1 MNMAVKKIS
10 FILGLAIVFSLLLI
24 GVVTAGT
31 LRESNISLTDVYQS
45 SVVWGDYNND
55 GYLDLV
61 LTGYDGTDR
70 YCEIYQNSGSPNYN
84 FTLDQSLT
92 GVSEGSLA
100 WGDYDRDGDLD
111 LIVTGL
117 PGPVSIL
124 YRNDDGTFIDSGES
138 LVGVQYSS
146 VAWGDWDNDGDL
158 DLALAG
164 WNETV
169 SPFRHF
175 IIYEND
181 SGTFSVGQNLST
193 TDGVRYA
200 SLAWADYDNDGDLDL
215 AVAGNAASE
224 FVTKIY
230 KNHPLGNLNE
240 DTSQSLTGVEN
251 GFLAWGDYDNDGDLD
266 LALMGSSDTG
276 LILRIYQNIG
286 PTTYKLNVSTSLAGV
301 QNGSLAWG
309 DYDNDGD
316 LDLAVNGQDSLENRV
331 AKIYENSDTLN
342 YTFSED
348 TSQTYLTDVRYAS
361 LAWADYDDDKDL
373 DLVMTGE
380 KSGGAAFS
388 KIYYNNETT
397 ANEIPQPPDSSGFET
412 IYATS
417 TKTLTIKWTDGADS
431 GGSGPTPVSGL
442 YYNIRI
448 GSESGA
454 DDLVAA
460 RYGTPLLGNFL
471 SKKKDS
477 KNIRS
482 FQLYAKGYFWSV
494 QTIDNSLGY
503 SWSAESTETGW
514 SEEKEYEDTTPPPA
528 PSTPLDEGEATY
540 STRITL
546 SWTQPQEDPE
556 TKIYNY
562 RLQVKESSTETGD
575 PAGLDSIFD
584 GSVGDVFSK
593 KVSGCKH
600 WKYYY
605 ARVKAQSGYVS
616 HDGYGDW
623 SGWSDG
629 IQVVRLL
636 DVSNN
641 LIHPRTEDNEA
652 KIKYYLIRPTWVN
665 LKIYNLIGEL
675 VTTLVDKQTKTAGPH
690 EQPWQG
696 VNSSGEIVASGIYIV
711 HIEIEGAYATEKICV
726 VK

>member
-1 MNMAVKKIS
+1 MNRAAKKIF
-10 FILGLAIVFSLLLI
+10 FILGLAIASLLLLI
-24 GVVTAGT
+24 GVVEAGT
-31 LRESNISLTDVYQS
+31 LRESNISLTNVYQG

-70 YCEIYQNSGSPNYN
+70 YCRIYQNSGSGNY

-111 LIVTGL
+111 LVVTGL
-117 PGPVSIL
+117 LGPVSIL

-146 VAWGDWDNDGDL
+146 TAWGDWDNDGDL

-181 SGTFSVGQNLST
+181 SGTLSVGQNLST

-215 AVAGNAASE
+215 AVAGNAASG
-224 FVTKIY
+224 FVTRIY

-240 DTSQSLTGVEN
+240 DTSQNLTGVEN
-251 GFLAWGDYDNDGDLD
+251 GSLAWGDYDNDGDLD
-266 LALMGSSDTG
+266 LALMGSSGPG
-276 LILRIYQNIG
+276 LAILEIYQNGGSSGYI
-286 PTTYKLNVSTSLAGV
+286 LNVSTSLAGV

-309 DYDNDGD
+309 DYNNDGD

-331 AKIYENSDTLN
+331 AKIYENSGSQN

-348 TSQTYLTDVRYAS
+348 TSQTYLTEVRYAS
-361 LAWADYDDDKDL
+361 LAWADYNDDKDL

-380 KSGGAAFS
+380 KIGGAAFS
-388 KIYYNNETT
+388 KVYYNDETT
-397 ANEIPQPPDSSGFET
+397 ANEIPQPPDSSQFET
-412 IYATS
+412 LYDTS
-417 TKTLTIKWTDGADS
+417 TKTLTIKWPDGTDS
-431 GGSGPTPVSGL
+431 GTGPTPLTGL

-471 SKKKDS
+471 SKKKGS
-477 KNIRS
+477 ENIRS

-540 STRITL
+540 NTSITL
-546 SWTQPQEDPE
+546 NWTQPQEDPE

-562 RLQVKESSTETGD
+562 RLQVKESSTETTD
-575 PAGLDSIFD
+575 PAGLDSSFD
-584 GSVGDVFSK
+584 GSVGEVFSK

-605 ARVKAQSGYVS
+605 SRVKAQSGG
-616 HDGYGDW
+616 GYSEW

-641 LIHPRTEDNEA
+641 LIHPGTGDNEA
-652 KIKYYLIRPTWVN
+652 TIKYYLIRPTWVN
-665 LKIYNLIGEL
+665 LKIYNLMGEL
-675 VTTLVDKQTKTAGPH
+675 VITLVDKETKSAGDH
-690 EQPWQG
+690 EEVWRA